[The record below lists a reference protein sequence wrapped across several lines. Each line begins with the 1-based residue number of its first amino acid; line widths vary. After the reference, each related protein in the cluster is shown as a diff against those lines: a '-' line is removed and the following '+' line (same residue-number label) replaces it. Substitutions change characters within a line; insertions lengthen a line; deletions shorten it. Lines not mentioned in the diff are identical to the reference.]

1 MKKNIV
7 QISAFTILDD
17 IAKGH
22 NIKAADWAFTAW
34 GDKQYSSRISELRKL
49 QMQSVSGKSSE
60 KIGRVLSVEKVR
72 ALFDGLKAII
82 EGETL
87 KRELIEKL
95 ASVKTEREK
104 NILLLLVAEEYD
116 QRTIRLF
123 LESLIGKSEK

>member
-82 EGETL
+82 GGETL